1 MKKVRLSKS
10 SISNVE
16 KVAVNQV
23 LDSEYLGM
31 GEKVKI
37 FEDKIKQYLNT
48 DLEVVCVNTGT
59 AALHLSIVALGLKSG
74 DEILVPS
81 LTYVASFQA
90 ISAAGAIPIAC
101 DINPETLFL
110 DSNDARSKI
119 TNKTKAIMPVHYAGN
134 SLGIDEIYSIA
145 DEYDLRVIEDA
156 AQSFGSKIGGQK
168 VGTKGDIVCFSF
180 DGIKNITSGEGGC
193 IVTND
198 KNVIKK
204 VRDIRL
210 LGVEE
215 DTESRFLNKKSWK
228 FDVCEQG
235 WRYHM
240 SNIMAAIGIKQLER
254 SSELLAK
261 RKNIAQKYDKLLEG
275 ATKLKP
281 ILHNYSN
288 IVPHIYVVVLE
299 KGVNRDNLRQQ
310 LSSNGIETGV
320 HYYPNHWLS
329 LYRTKGVN
337 IPVVESI
344 YQRLLSL
351 PLHPSLKESDL
362 LYICN
367 TLKRCLL

>member
-180 DGIKNITSGEGGC
+180 DGIKNITSGEGGA
-193 IVTND
+193 ILTSDQNLLQ
-198 KNVIKK
+198 K
-204 VRDIRL
+204 VRDMRL
-210 LGVEE
+210 LGVEG
-215 DTESRFLNKKSWK
+215 DTQNRYKGCRSWD
-228 FDVCEQG
+228 FDVKEQG
-235 WRYHM
+235 FRYHM
-240 SNIMAAIGIKQLER
+240 SNIMAAIGISQLTRIESFR
-254 SSELLAK
+254 LKRQDVANVYVKNFRNMIDVECLNFDFSEVL
-261 RKNIAQKYDKLLEG
+261 
-275 ATKLKP
+275 
-281 ILHNYSN
+281 
-288 IVPHIYVVVLE
+288 PHIFVIFAS
-299 KGVNRDNLRQQ
+299 NRDQ
-310 LSSNGIETGV
+310 LKIFLEENNVETGV
-320 HYYPNHWLS
+320 HYKPNHLLTKYKS
-329 LYRTKGVN
+329 DSTLPNVELAYKKILTLPCHYDFTNEEQSYVIGLIRTFYDK
-337 IPVVESI
+337 
-344 YQRLLSL
+344 
-351 PLHPSLKESDL
+351 
-362 LYICN
+362 
-367 TLKRCLL
+367 

>member
-1 MKKVRLSKS
+1 MIRLSKS
-10 SISNVE
+10 SISQLE
-16 KVAVNQV
+16 KKAVIQV
-23 LDSEYLGM
+23 LESEYLGM
-31 GEKVKI
+31 GEYVDKFERKLSI
-37 FEDKIKQYLNT
+37 FFGRP
-48 DLEVVCVNTGT
+48 VVCVSSGT
-59 AALHLSIVALGLKSG
+59 SALHLSLQAIGLKPN
-74 DEILVPS
+74 DEVLVQS
-81 LTYVASFQA
+81 MTYVATFQA
-90 ISAAGAIPIAC
+90 ISATGAKPVSC
-101 DINPETLFL
+101 DVNPDTLTIDCKDAKKRL
-110 DSNDARSKI
+110 TSNTR
-119 TNKTKAIMPVHYAGN
+119 AIIPVHYAGDPGE
-134 SLGIDEIYSIA
+134 LDTIYNFA
-145 DEYDLRVIEDA
+145 KEHNLRVIEDA
-156 AQSFGSKIGGQK
+156 AHAFGSKYKGSF
-168 VGTKGDIVCFSF
+168 VGSFGDIACFSF

-299 KGVNRDNLRQQ
+299 RGVNRDNLRQQ